1 MGSFIGVGF
10 NSNFCILSSSNSSI
24 SSKTHKSNDN
34 IFKKKEEK
42 KSEKDKDKD
51 EEKENNENIQEP
63 EDIENKNEE
72 EEEKVDEKEQSTNLN
87 DENIPYIIE
96 EQEALIANHMDI
108 IKSEAKLLTEEGN
121 LISRIKGITEE
132 NYTMEEYVYKIED
145 IIKTK
150 LKYFQDLKQKIK
162 EYKSLLG

>member
-1 MGSFIGVGF
+1 MLI
-10 NSNFCILSSSNSSI
+10 NKQN
-24 SSKTHKSNDN
+24 
-34 IFKKKEEK
+34 EEK
-42 KSEKDKDKD
+42 HKFEAKSKVHK
-51 EEKENNENIQEP
+51 NNENKNKKIE
-63 EDIENKNEE
+63 EKNAEKEKEKEKEKNENKNEE
-72 EEEKVDEKEQSTNLN
+72 EINIEDNKAEEEEKVEEREQSTNMN
-87 DENIPYIIE
+87 EENIPYIIE

-121 LISRIKGITEE
+121 LISKIKGITEE

-150 LKYFQDLKQKIK
+150 LKYFQDLKRKIK